1 MFDYWKVARYRQP
14 LQNFH
19 FVLDWVDFF
28 SGNLSIWI
36 KKSMVSTAVSL
47 LHSFFDF
54 TLEVQQQVEQ
64 RQPGAS
70 GLYSWESPEWMKK
83 NGRDSTTTDV
93 ASNVRIRHV

>member
-14 LQNFH
+14 LQSFH
-19 FVLDWVDFF
+19 FVLDWAVFF

-36 KKSMVSTAVSL
+36 KKSMVSTAISL
-47 LHSFFDF
+47 LHSSFD

-70 GLYSWESPEWMKK
+70 GLYS
-83 NGRDSTTTDV
+83 
-93 ASNVRIRHV
+93 